1 MKNIVKCL
9 VYFLFYF
16 LLQPI
21 VQMGFMMVGVAS
33 GLRSETEL
41 IDFTM
46 DNMLLMTIVSNF
58 LAIGILVLFF
68 KCRKKSVK
76 EELYAFKISTKSYI
90 LPILTA
96 FSYSMFWALV
106 TYEVNF
112 ENAAQISNSVAYY
125 SEKVPCLGGIMM
137 AVALLIA
144 APMAEEVICRGIM
157 VTRLE
162 RSFPSWVAVVIS
174 AVIFG
179 LMHIM
184 AGGVVLVAGAFLMGL
199 IAGIIFVKT
208 KSLYAAIVAHM
219 FANLPDFVLMA
230 LPRLHTGLRWGI
242 ALGMLL
248 IMVVCLFRL
257 CKKSSRE

>member
-76 EELYAFKISTKSYI
+76 EELHAFKIRARSYV
-90 LPILTA
+90 LPTLTA
-96 FSYSMFWALV
+96 FTYSMFWTLV
-106 TYEVNF
+106 TYEINF
-112 ENAAQISNSVAYY
+112 ENTTQISNSVAYY

-137 AVALLIA
+137 VAALLIV
-144 APMAEEVICRGIM
+144 APLAEEVICRGIM

-162 RSFPSWVAVVIS
+162 RSFPSWVAVIIS
-174 AVIFG
+174 AAIFG

-184 AGGVVLVAGAFLMGL
+184 AGGVVLVVGAFLMGL
-199 IAGIIFVKT
+199 IAGIVFVKT

-230 LPRLHTGLRWGI
+230 LPEVPVGLRYGI
-242 ALGMLL
+242 AVVMLL
-248 IMVVCLFRL
+248 ISGVCLFRL
-257 CKKSSRE
+257 CKKE